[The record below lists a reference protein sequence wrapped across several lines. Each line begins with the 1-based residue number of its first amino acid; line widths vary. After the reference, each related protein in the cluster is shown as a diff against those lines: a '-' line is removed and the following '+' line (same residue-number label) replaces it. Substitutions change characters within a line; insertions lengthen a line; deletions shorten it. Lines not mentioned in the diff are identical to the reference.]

1 MQYKVAPLQPTQEA
15 MNYYFQGAVWE
26 IAERYT
32 DMIKTLFVG
41 LFWAALVPQSL
52 IVTTIAMFTTFLC
65 DKYSL
70 FYLWRRIPQIDD
82 QLARRSRQIMV
93 FVVLVHVVASHYFL
107 VNWPFDLPKDER
119 PECDEFVVL
128 ECETKDMSS
137 SQKKM
142 NTVYDALTYILLL
155 LFGIYVL
162 GNRIF
167 DCVMKLFCGQVSELS
182 EDQYIPYRDVVGI
195 TPYVPQ
201 VPALGIVDNLFGC
214 RVAEE
219 NIPLHYL
226 PARHNIDG
234 TEIDR
239 EKLSLVSTDDVPSAR
254 VAGDDAKTDENL
266 DQLFGLVKFYPR
278 PASDA
283 PPALPKLINPGDI
296 AAQVGQAANTAAN
309 FVSNVASNV
318 AGVASDVAGAVPMPA
333 NPMANIMQ
341 TTATLRPAMARGTSG
356 MLAPLPAGWEE
367 RQGPDGRVYY
377 VDHNT
382 QTTQWER
389 PKAKTQR
396 AVDLLPPGW
405 EQKITPQGKVY
416 FVDHINKKTT
426 WERPAPV
433 DRTSLGLSNRSF
445 SGP

>member
-15 MNYYFQGAVWE
+15 MNFYFQGAVWE

-70 FYLWRRIPQIDD
+70 FYQWRRIPQIDD

-107 VNWPFDLPKDER
+107 VNWPFNLSKDER
-119 PECDEFVVL
+119 PECDEVVVL
-128 ECETKDMSS
+128 NCETKDMTS
-137 SQKKM
+137 SQKKI
-142 NTVYDALTYILLL
+142 NTVYEYLTIVLLL
-155 LFGIYVL
+155 LFSIYVL
-162 GNRIF
+162 GNRIIKF
-167 DCVMKLFCGQVSELS
+167 LTKLFCGQVSELS
-182 EDQYIPYRDVVGI
+182 EDQFISYRDVVGI

-201 VPALGIVDNLFGC
+201 VPAEGIVDNLFGC
-214 RVAEE
+214 RVDEDK
-219 NIPLHYL
+219 IPLNYL

-239 EKLSLVSTDDVPSAR
+239 EKLSLVSTDDVPSAH

-283 PPALPKLINPGDI
+283 PPALP
-296 AAQVGQAANTAAN
+296 
-309 FVSNVASNV
+309 
-318 AGVASDVAGAVPMPA
+318 
-333 NPMANIMQ
+333 
-341 TTATLRPAMARGTSG
+341 
-356 MLAPLPAGWEE
+356 
-367 RQGPDGRVYY
+367 
-377 VDHNT
+377 
-382 QTTQWER
+382 
-389 PKAKTQR
+389 
-396 AVDLLPPGW
+396 
-405 EQKITPQGKVY
+405 
-416 FVDHINKKTT
+416 
-426 WERPAPV
+426 
-433 DRTSLGLSNRSF
+433 
-445 SGP
+445 